1 MEIIGFVFIMIFFGG
16 IIGFLAYDT
25 VVSYGDLS
33 DDNPVSINYY
43 YGEDEDDEVI
53 DEVYEYH
60 AERNK
65 PVFFDV
71 G

>member
-25 VVSYGDLS
+25 VA
-33 DDNPVSINYY
+33 NYY

-65 PVFFDV
+65 SVFFDV

>member
-25 VVSYGDLS
+25 VV
-33 DDNPVSINYY
+33 NYY
-43 YGEDEDDEVI
+43 YGEDEDYEVI